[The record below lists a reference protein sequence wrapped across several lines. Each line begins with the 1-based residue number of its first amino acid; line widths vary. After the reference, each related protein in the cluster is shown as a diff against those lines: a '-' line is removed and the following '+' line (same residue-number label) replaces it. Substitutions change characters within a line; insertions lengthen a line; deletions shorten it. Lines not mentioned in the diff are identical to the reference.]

1 MSARRAVAKRYATR
15 IWEALGAL
23 TPKQRRAIPEKSEG
37 WADERA
43 RLPAMER
50 AYHAQATYR
59 AQEDHARRQ
68 FEYWAAEAATVQF
81 KPPSST

>member
-1 MSARRAVAKRYATR
+1 MFAPPADTGRNATR
-15 IWEALGAL
+15 IWDALGAL
-23 TPKQRRAIPEKSEG
+23 TPKQRRATRERNDR

-59 AQEDHARRQ
+59 AQEDHAQRHFARL
-68 FEYWAAEAATVQF
+68 AAQAATIQF